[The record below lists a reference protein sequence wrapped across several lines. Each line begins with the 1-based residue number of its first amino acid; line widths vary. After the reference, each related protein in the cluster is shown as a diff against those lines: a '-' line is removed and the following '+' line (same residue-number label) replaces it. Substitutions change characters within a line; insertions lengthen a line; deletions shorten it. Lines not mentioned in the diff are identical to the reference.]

1 MLSFYLKVME
11 PFSSQVSLAQ
21 NTMAESS
28 ICVRTSE
35 NVSLSETETTD
46 QIQHTTGL
54 NQRFQWEYMRYTNV
68 INYFGLLYEFHF
80 LFKLSLYRF
89 NANTQ
94 IK

>member
-1 MLSFYLKVME
+1 MLSFYLKVMG

-21 NTMAESS
+21 NTMAS

-54 NQRFQWEYMRYTNV
+54 NQRFQWEYMRYINV
-68 INYFGLLYEFHF
+68 ISFSDCFMSWIVCLNCPCTDSMQTP
-80 LFKLSLYRF
+80 K
-89 NANTQ
+89 
-94 IK
+94 

>member
-21 NTMAESS
+21 NTMAS

-35 NVSLSETETTD
+35 NFSLSETETTD

-54 NQRFQWEYMRYTNV
+54 NQRFQWEYMRYINV
-68 INYFGLLYEFHF
+68 ISFSDCFMSWIF
-80 LFKLSLYRF
+80 CFKLSLYRF